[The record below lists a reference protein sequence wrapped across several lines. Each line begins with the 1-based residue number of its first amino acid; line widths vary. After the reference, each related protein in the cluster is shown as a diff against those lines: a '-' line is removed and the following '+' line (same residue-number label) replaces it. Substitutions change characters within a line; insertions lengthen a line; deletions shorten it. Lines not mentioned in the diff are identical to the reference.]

1 MSDAVTRYALY
12 YAPEP
17 HTALWQFGS
26 AVLAYDAASVQAL
39 TTPDFAGTFADR
51 WMELTHEPRKYG
63 FHATLKAPFRLHGD
77 FDEERLVL
85 AMHDFA
91 RVTKKASIEGLAVG
105 SIGPFIA
112 LKPVG
117 DDRALNQLA
126 ARIVDHFDAFR
137 APLSDDERARRLKSP
152 LTGRQMTY
160 LEHYGYPY
168 VHEEF
173 RFHMTLTHS
182 LHVDDRDAMR
192 ALLDEAYRSSVSE
205 PVRAIDRICLYKQ
218 DAPDMRFRIIADAT
232 LS

>member
-1 MSDAVTRYALY
+1 MSDAVARYALY

-17 HTALWQFGS
+17 HTALWHFGS
-26 AVLAYDAASVQAL
+26 SVLAYDAATVRAL
-39 TTPDFAGTFADR
+39 TTPDFAGAFADR

-63 FHATLKAPFRLHGD
+63 FHATLKAPFRLHAD
-77 FDEERLVL
+77 FDEARLIR
-85 AMHDFA
+85 AIHDFA
-91 RVTKKASIEGLAVG
+91 AVTKKAPIDGLMVG

-112 LKPVG
+112 LKTVG

-126 ARIVDHFDAFR
+126 AHIVDHFDAFR
-137 APLSDDERARRLKSP
+137 APLSEEERARRLKSP
-152 LTGRQMTY
+152 LTERQMTY
-160 LEHYGYPY
+160 LERYGYPY

-192 ALLDEAYRSSVSE
+192 ALLDEAYRTMVPESV
-205 PVRAIDRICLYKQ
+205 PAIDRICLYKQ

-232 LS
+232 LL